1 MKDFDVL
8 VAGEINPDLI
18 LAGPNLSPQFGQ
30 VEILVEKLD
39 IKIGSSSCI
48 FACGAARLGLK
59 VAFIGVVGDDVFGY
73 FMLRALE
80 GCKIDI
86 SNVIIDKTQKTGLSV
101 NLIRGND
108 RAVLTY
114 LGAINAL
121 RAEQISIDLI
131 KKTRHLHMASYFL
144 QSSLRPGIKGLFKI
158 AKKLGVSTSLDT
170 NWDPAGQWIGVSE
183 ILDVVDIL
191 FPNKAEVKALSGD
204 ENVKTAVKILGKKVD
219 IIAVKLGA
227 DGAIAQKGAE
237 TMLVPAFPVEV
248 IDTIGAGDSFDAGFI
263 YGYLR
268 NWPLERSL
276 KLAVACGSLSTT
288 GHGGTETQPTLEE
301 ALQLV
306 GNI

>member
-1 MKDFDVL
+1 M
-8 VAGEINPDLI
+8 
-18 LAGPNLSPQFGQ
+18 
-30 VEILVEKLD
+30 
-39 IKIGSSSCI
+39 
-48 FACGAARLGLK
+48 
-59 VAFIGVVGDDVFGY
+59 
-73 FMLRALE
+73 
-80 GCKIDI
+80 
-86 SNVIIDKTQKTGLSV
+86 
-101 NLIRGND
+101 
-108 RAVLTY
+108 LTY
-114 LGAINAL
+114 IGAINAL
-121 RAEQISIDLI
+121 RAEQISSDLI

-170 NWDPAGQWIGVSE
+170 NWDPVGQWIGVSE

-276 KLAVACGSLSTT
+276 KLAVACGSLSTS
-288 GHGGTETQPTLEE
+288 GHGGTEAQPTLEE
-301 ALQLV
+301 ALRAAEK
-306 GNI
+306 I